1 MLSKYKAKLSITVV
15 MFISTILVGGVVWY
29 VSDIFQAEQLSKIF
43 HEQLTE
49 RFARQAEDERTAFDK
64 YIRAHNQVVK
74 IISNDSS
81 LQNLI
86 ASSPS

>member
-1 MLSKYKAKLSITVV
+1 MLVKYKAKFGIAIV
-15 MFISTILVGGVVWY
+15 MFISTIVVGGVVWY
-29 VSDIFQAEQLSKIF
+29 VSDILQTEKFSTIFRAQLVG
-43 HEQLTE
+43 

-81 LQNLI
+81 LQ
-86 ASSPS
+86 